1 MKILKRIMAAA
12 VAASCLPG
20 TFTFAASAP
29 EERVTVIVEVKGD
42 AVLEAEAAQ
51 KMGAQIFIATD
62 NAADIEGGIRKTQA
76 AVQADIRKE
85 VDKKSRGWLYIYS
98 CAQWI
103 FNGGKRVRY
112 RRGKDIAVCRE
123 CIYIP

>member
-20 TFTFAASAP
+20 TFTFAAPAP

-51 KMGAQIFIATD
+51 KMGAQLFIATD
-62 NAADIEGGIRKTQA
+62 DAADIEEGIRKTQA
-76 AVQADIRKE
+76 AVR
-85 VDKKSRGWLYIYS
+85 
-98 CAQWI
+98 
-103 FNGGKRVRY
+103 
-112 RRGKDIAVCRE
+112 
-123 CIYIP
+123 